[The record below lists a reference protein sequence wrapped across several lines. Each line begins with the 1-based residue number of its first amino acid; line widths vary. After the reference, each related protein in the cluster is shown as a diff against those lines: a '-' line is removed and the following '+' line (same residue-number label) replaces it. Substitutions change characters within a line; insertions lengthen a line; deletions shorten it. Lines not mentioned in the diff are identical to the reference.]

1 MKALSSQSLRTVM
14 RMAGDTPMKVSDV
27 SANLVKSLELFD
39 KDGTQKKLGSLM
51 GDDKSVVVFL
61 RHLG

>member
-1 MKALSSQSLRTVM
+1 
-14 RMAGDTPMKVSDV
+14 MAGDTPMKVSDV